1 MEHGRDQ
8 MIGSEVRVFILTIRS
23 ISPWPSRLLGASL
36 ELFCLDMTCIE
47 EGMGCLQISGM
58 DLR

>member
-1 MEHGRDQ
+1 
-8 MIGSEVRVFILTIRS
+8 MIGSEVRVSILTIRS

-36 ELFCLDMTCIE
+36 EFFRLDMTCIE